1 MVFREIVRNRVLYS
15 LAVPGLLVLII
26 FFYLPMFGHV
36 IAFKNYN
43 YFDGIRG
50 SPWTGLENF
59 KFFFG
64 GSDWLRVTFNT
75 LFLNALF
82 IAFGLVI
89 SVILAI
95 FLNEVRQAVLKR
107 VAQSMAFLPFFVSWM
122 VVSMM
127 LFSLLN
133 TSDGLINR
141 SLKELG
147 LDAVSWYSMPHYWP
161 AILTIISVWKTAGY
175 QAVIY
180 LAAITGISPEYYES
194 AQMDGATRLQRIRHI
209 TLPLLRPTIIVLTL
223 LAIGRIFY
231 GDFGMIFGL
240 VGDNGVLY
248 ETTDVIDTYAYR
260 ALRQLGNFG
269 MSSSIG
275 LYQSVLGLVTVCVFN
290 LIVRKIDKESSIF

>member
-1 MVFREIVRNRVLYS
+1 MIWRELNRNRALYS
-15 LAVPGLLVLII
+15 LALPGLLVLIA
-26 FFYLPMFGHV
+26 FFYLPMFGHL

-43 YFDGIRG
+43 YFDGLWG
-50 SPWTGLENF
+50 SKWSGWANF

-64 GSDWLRVTFNT
+64 SSDWLRVTTNT

-82 IAFGLVI
+82 IVFGLIV
-89 SVILAI
+89 SVSLAI
-95 FLNEVRQAVLKR
+95 FLNEIRLVVFKR

-141 SLKELG
+141 TLKDIG
-147 LDAVSWYSMPHYWP
+147 MDPISWYNKPHYWP

-194 AQMDGATRLQRIRHI
+194 AQIDGATKWQRIYHI

-248 ETTDVIDTYAYR
+248 STTDVIDTYAYR

-269 MSSSIG
+269 MSSAIG
-275 LYQSVLGLVTVCVFN
+275 LYQSVLGLVTIVVFN
-290 LIVRKIDKESSIF
+290 AIIRKVDKESSIF